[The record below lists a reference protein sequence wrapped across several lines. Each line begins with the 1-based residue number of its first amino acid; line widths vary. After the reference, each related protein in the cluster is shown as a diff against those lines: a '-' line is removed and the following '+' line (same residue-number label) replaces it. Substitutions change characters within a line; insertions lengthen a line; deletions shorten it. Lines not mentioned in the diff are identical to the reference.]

1 LHFGDIYQTVSIH
14 TFHLELPLFAHTPRI
29 HTRSTDKYHQCTD
42 SHYYISSEMPVS
54 PYRYYQLARY
64 FVQRWLDHAPPLA
77 ASWKGK
83 GRAAPVL
90 QGAAAFGGGGILR
103 AGLEERRTWNDM
115 VPALAGGAGSA
126 SLTSASTSR
135 DARSDSKSN
144 TNSSNKVH
152 IPSKRTP
159 YTPRA
164 LRPDPNLPGPN
175 QQEIYRLMND
185 SRLGDPGVAKAPRE
199 VVVLCH
205 GTCMSQSI
213 LRFLRTVG
221 HSRLLRWV

>member
-1 LHFGDIYQTVSIH
+1 MT
-14 TFHLELPLFAHTPRI
+14 
-29 HTRSTDKYHQCTD
+29 
-42 SHYYISSEMPVS
+42 VS

-103 AGLEERRTWNDM
+103 AGLEERRTWDDM
-115 VPALAGGAGSA
+115 VPALAGAGGTGAGPSKQ
-126 SLTSASTSR
+126 
-135 DARSDSKSN
+135 ARS
-144 TNSSNKVH
+144 SSP
-152 IPSKRTP
+152 PSVYVPSRRERGP
-159 YTPRA
+159 YGP

-175 QQEIYRLMND
+175 QPEIYRLMND
-185 SRLGDPGVAKAPRE
+185 VRLGDPSVAKAPRE

-205 GTCMSQSI
+205 GMSCQLTLCFAS
-213 LRFLRTVG
+213 VG
-221 HSRLLRWV
+221 SYATETMNA

>member
-1 LHFGDIYQTVSIH
+1 
-14 TFHLELPLFAHTPRI
+14 
-29 HTRSTDKYHQCTD
+29 
-42 SHYYISSEMPVS
+42 MPVS

-126 SLTSASTSR
+126 PSTSASTSR
-135 DARSDSKSN
+135 DARLDSNSN
-144 TNSSNKVH
+144 SNANSSTKVH
-152 IPSKRTP
+152 TPSRRTP

-185 SRLGDPGVAKAPRE
+185 ARLGDPGAAKAPRE

-205 GTCMSQSI
+205 GMCMSHSV
-213 LRFLRTVG
+213 LRFLSTVG
-221 HSRLLRWV
+221 RLRRSIGV